1 MLVAFIEAVLR
12 SLILALIVWA
22 ALRIFRVQNVV
33 SQRYAWIGVLVGSLL
48 MPFALPFTARWH
60 VVPPATIPT
69 PTSLGLHSVLA
80 PTTSRPAS
88 GADSFAVSM
97 TAAPQNDHGDAPQTA
112 TPTAERNRDHAISSQ
127 SVQSPAPG
135 VASAQPVTVRGK
147 LSLLGVALLAY
158 FLIAVTLLARLLFGL
173 ACALRLW
180 YSSTPVPSGGAM
192 HISTDFKLRFS
203 HRITTPVTIGSGV
216 LLPAG
221 YTSWT
226 EEKLH
231 VVLAHERSHVTLH
244 DFHLQILASL
254 YAAFTWFSPLGWW
267 LKRNLSNLG
276 EAISDRSGLDA
287 ASNRSAYAQILL
299 EFAAAPRPTL
309 IGVAMAR
316 PSSISRRIE
325 QLFNDSYLRQAFS
338 GSARARFAFLVL
350 PAILFAALAIVR
362 VQAATQSSPV
372 ATVSSAPAAAS
383 RPAQSVSGLTAK
395 PAASST
401 LRAPSTSATVATST
415 APSALALPELALV
428 NPPTP
433 PVALK
438 AGADGAEATFDRTLS
453 FTGTLDLSVN
463 TASGD
468 ITFTRGTANQI
479 RIHGIVKAN
488 KNGDPAQVQQI
499 AANPP
504 IEQNGN
510 TIRIGAHQE
519 NLRNISISYQIEAPA
534 DTMLNA
540 ASASGDIADT
550 GVGNGAKLNTASG
563 NIKASGLQG
572 GFKVQTASG
581 DIAIDSTGRG
591 DAWAQTGSGDIDLK
605 SVNGALAAETGSGT
619 IKAAGTPT
627 SPWKL
632 QTGSGD
638 IQLTTGNAPMN
649 LDASTGSGDISA
661 PSSVAMQYSKDH
673 HHVQAQLNGGGP
685 EVRAETGSGDIR
697 ID

>member
-127 SVQSPAPG
+127 SVQLPGPGAASP
-135 VASAQPVTVRGK
+135 QPVAVRRK
-147 LSLLGVALLAY
+147 LSLLGVALIAY
-158 FLIAVTLLARLLFGL
+158 FLVAVTLLARLLFGL

-192 HISTDFKLRFS
+192 HISTNFKLRFS

-299 EFAAAPRPTL
+299 EFAATPRPTL

-350 PAILFAALAIVR
+350 PAILFAAGAIVR

-383 RPAQSVSGLTAK
+383 RPAQSVSVLTAK

-401 LRAPSTSATVATST
+401 LRARSTSATVATST

-438 AGADGAEATFDRTLS
+438 AGADGAEATFERTLS

-510 TIRIGAHQE
+510 TIRIGAHQGE
-519 NLRNISISYQIEAPA
+519 
-534 DTMLNA
+534 
-540 ASASGDIADT
+540 SA
-550 GVGNGAKLNTASG
+550 
-563 NIKASGLQG
+563 QH
-572 GFKVQTASG
+572 QH
-581 DIAIDSTGRG
+581 
-591 DAWAQTGSGDIDLK
+591 
-605 SVNGALAAETGSGT
+605 
-619 IKAAGTPT
+619 
-627 SPWKL
+627 
-632 QTGSGD
+632 
-638 IQLTTGNAPMN
+638 QLS
-649 LDASTGSGDISA
+649 D
-661 PSSVAMQYSKDH
+661 
-673 HHVQAQLNGGGP
+673 
-685 EVRAETGSGDIR
+685 
-697 ID
+697 